1 MGGERVAP
9 HFPPHPVGRPHVA
22 DGFSCVGGVAPH
34 VGGVAPTYGILRSIL
49 ERAAAMP
56 NPTDEISVALLRR
69 LAQAPQASQRELAR
83 DTGVSLGKLNY
94 ALRALIDKGWVKAGN
109 FGRNQ
114 DKLSYAYLLTPS
126 GIEAKA
132 RLTRDFLARKMTE
145 YDRLRAQIEDLKAE
159 IGDGR

>member
-1 MGGERVAP
+1 MPSMP
-9 HFPPHPVGRPHVA
+9 HNA
-22 DGFSCVGGVAPH
+22 DE
-34 VGGVAPTYGILRSIL
+34 L
-49 ERAAAMP
+49 
-56 NPTDEISVALLRR
+56 DVALLRR
-69 LAQAPQASQRELAR
+69 LAESPQASQRELAR

>member
-1 MGGERVAP
+1 
-9 HFPPHPVGRPHVA
+9 
-22 DGFSCVGGVAPH
+22 
-34 VGGVAPTYGILRSIL
+34 
-49 ERAAAMP
+49 MP
-56 NPTDEISVALLRR
+56 NPGDEISVALLRR
-69 LAQAPQASQRELAR
+69 LAEAPQASQRELAR

-114 DKLSYAYLLTPS
+114 DKLSYAYLLTPA

>member
-1 MGGERVAP
+1 M
-9 HFPPHPVGRPHVA
+9 
-22 DGFSCVGGVAPH
+22 
-34 VGGVAPTYGILRSIL
+34 
-49 ERAAAMP
+49 
-56 NPTDEISVALLRR
+56 
-69 LAQAPQASQRELAR
+69 
-83 DTGVSLGKLNY
+83 
-94 ALRALIDKGWVKAGN
+94 RALIDKGWVKAGN

>member
-1 MGGERVAP
+1 MRRGAWP
-9 HFPPHPVGRPHVA
+9 LTVG
-22 DGFSCVGGVAPH
+22 DVAPH
-34 VGGVAPTYGILRSIL
+34 VGDVTPTYGILCSFI
-49 ERAAAMP
+49 ERAATMP
-56 NPTDEISVALLRR
+56 NPGDEISVALLRR
-69 LAQAPQASQRELAR
+69 LAEAPQASQRELAR

-94 ALRALIDKGWVKAGN
+94 ALRALIDQGWVKAGN

-114 DKLSYAYLLTPS
+114 DKLSYAYLLTPA

-132 RLTRDFLARKMTE
+132 RLTRDFLARKMAE

>member
-1 MGGERVAP
+1 
-9 HFPPHPVGRPHVA
+9 
-22 DGFSCVGGVAPH
+22 
-34 VGGVAPTYGILRSIL
+34 
-49 ERAAAMP
+49 MP

-94 ALRALIDKGWVKAGN
+94 ALRALIDKGWVKAVN